1 MEPSGQHLV
10 GKRPSSVIGFALFY
24 IHHSIVVLLAGDT
37 VTQCD
42 RPHKCVFVLS
52 VLGKIRSAIGSAQ
65 LLMSQKF
72 LQFRE
77 LCEENLVSVLK
88 SLRETLMLSLLY

>member
-1 MEPSGQHLV
+1 MTIKRSTELCDPHFPHNYQLLVSFLMDQQHNYV
-10 GKRPSSVIGFALFY
+10 SVF
-24 IHHSIVVLLAGDT
+24 
-37 VTQCD
+37 
-42 RPHKCVFVLS
+42 S

-77 LCEENLVSVLK
+77 LCEENLVSEFKMQTHMVTFM
-88 SLRETLMLSLLY
+88 STPSQNATD